1 MSRRKDSQLQKAITY
16 SIIAFWGVMA
26 IMFARREIIPWVY
39 AQPLHGY
46 AGIRSYAE
54 THVGYR
60 MRICAPDGSQIGET
74 ETMFHPKD
82 DRDWEITTRATIDVG
97 RHSMSWL
104 FGIPQIRANTKV
116 ELTSEVT
123 VGADNR
129 FKSFR
134 TACGA
139 PGFNVFAS
147 GEVSGSVLHMT
158 IDLGGSRIERDVP
171 VTPDDVISAGMMS
184 LGVLPDLHVGDTL
197 RLKTLDLK
205 VFELVDA
212 YARVIRKTRILLRGE
227 WYPVHEVELSQ
238 GTTVVRLWVSESGE
252 VLKEEV
258 FGLVLIRDPLP
269 HEEGPA
275 QAPEPARN

>member
-1 MSRRKDSQLQKAITY
+1 
-16 SIIAFWGVMA
+16 MA
-26 IMFARREIIPWVY
+26 VMFARREVIPWAY
-39 AQPLHGY
+39 AQPLRGY

-60 MRICAPDGSQIGET
+60 MRICAPDGAQIGET

-82 DRDWEITTRATIDVG
+82 DREWEITTRATIDVG

-104 FGIPQIRANTKV
+104 FGIPRIRANAKV
-116 ELTSEVT
+116 EMTSEVT
-123 VGADNR
+123 VGPDDR

-134 TACGA
+134 TTCAA
-139 PGFNVFAS
+139 PGFNIFAS

-158 IDLGGSRIERDVP
+158 IDIGGSRVVRDVP

-184 LGVLPDLHVGDTL
+184 FGVLPDLNVGDTVRL
-197 RLKTLDLK
+197 RTLDLK

-238 GTTVVRLWVSESGE
+238 GATVVRLWVGESGE

-258 FGLVLIRDPLP
+258 FGLVLVRDPLP
-269 HEEGPA
+269 HEE
-275 QAPEPARN
+275 EPAPASAPSRN